1 MTLILLTLIQ
11 LCFIPFVLT
20 AKTGRSRKVLAV
32 TLILIVPI
40 AGPLLALITVRS
52 RGGRIIPLD
61 QLDPSIAQRG
71 AYAQMR
77 RSADL
82 SASLEKL
89 MSTNSEERMGALVKL
104 SAAADARAVAQLRWA
119 IEHGVREVV
128 LDAALTLEELGLRA
142 EKRQEAALKALQASP
157 SFATA
162 FAAAE
167 ACAHGVLTG
176 LADDASIPALANQAR
191 ELYLQALQLDPTRAA
206 EVEEPLAR
214 LELAAARPGE
224 ALAILERLMGRQEQG
239 GAIAQRLRQLRD
251 QAAFAARRFDL
262 LSFRS
267 LPLQPRVTLF

>member
-1 MTLILLTLIQ
+1 LILLTLIQ
-11 LCFIPFVLT
+11 LAFLPFILG
-20 AKTGRSRKVLAV
+20 ADIARSRKLLAMVLCAV
-32 TLILIVPI
+32 IPV
-40 AGPLLALITVRS
+40 AGPLLAFIVARA
-52 RGGRIIPLD
+52 RGGRVLTLD
-61 QLDPSIAQRG
+61 QLDPGIASRG
-71 AYAQMR
+71 AFAQMR

-89 MSTNSEERMGALVKL
+89 MSPIAEERMGALVKV
-104 SAAADARAVAQLRWA
+104 SMAGDARAVAQLRWT
-119 IEHGVREVV
+119 IEHGTREAV
-128 LDAALTLEELGLRA
+128 LDSALTLEELSLRC
-142 EKRQEAALKALQASP
+142 EKRRDAALKHFESSP
-157 SFATA
+157 SFASA

-176 LADDASIPALANQAR
+176 LADDASLPALANQAR
-191 ELYLQALQLDPTRAA
+191 ELYLQALQLEPARAN

-224 ALAILERLMGRQEQG
+224 ALAIIERLAGREQQG

-267 LPLQPRVTLF
+267 LPLHSRVTLF